1 MKRPKN
7 KNETSNR
14 KNMTT
19 KIAITGKGGSGKTM
33 LTAIMTRLLAKRED
47 LKILAIDA
55 DSSINLP
62 YALGVTV
69 ENTISEIRWKVITDP
84 KAKADIKARPIKEVI
99 GETIKKGPGFQFL
112 VMGRPEGPGCY
123 CGVNELMKH
132 GIDSVSQQFDVTMI
146 DCEAGPEQ
154 VNRRV
159 VKGVDLLIIVTD
171 SSFRGAQVARSIMEV
186 IQKDAEIRPGQIGLV
201 INRFKGDDKLIR
213 ETIDK
218 MNLQILGHVPEDE
231 NISQYD
237 LTGRPIIDLPDTSPS
252 VLAVAEII
260 QKIDL

>member
-1 MKRPKN
+1 MGK
-7 KNETSNR
+7 
-14 KNMTT
+14 

-33 LTAIMTRLLAKRED
+33 LAAIMTKLLAKRGD

-62 YALGVTV
+62 YTLGVKVDKTV
-69 ENTISEIRWKVITDP
+69 SEIRWKVITDP
-84 KAKADIKARPIKEVI
+84 QAKAELEDRPIKEVLT
-99 GETIKKGPGFQFL
+99 EAIKEGAGFKLL

-123 CGVNELMKH
+123 CGVNELMKY
-132 GIDSVSQQFDVTMI
+132 GIDSIAQQFDITLI

-171 SSFRGAQVARSIMEV
+171 TSLRGSQVAGSIMEV
-186 IQKDAEIRPGQIGLV
+186 IQRDAEIRPAQTGLV

-213 ETIDK
+213 ENAAK
-218 MNLQILGHVPEDE
+218 WGLQILGHVPDDE
-231 NISQYD
+231 NITQYD
-237 LTGRPIIDLPDTSPS
+237 STGKPIIDLPDDSPS
-252 VLAVAEII
+252 VIAVQGIL
-260 QKIDL
+260 QKMAL